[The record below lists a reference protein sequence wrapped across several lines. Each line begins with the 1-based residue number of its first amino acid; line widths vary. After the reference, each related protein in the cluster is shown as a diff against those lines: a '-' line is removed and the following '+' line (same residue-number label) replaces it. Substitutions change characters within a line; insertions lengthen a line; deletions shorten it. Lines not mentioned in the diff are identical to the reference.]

1 MPEALIKARGGAKRY
16 RTISLP
22 GGKYIH
28 LAITRKTGPRGGK
41 TVAGPVR
48 TKGRKTS
55 RGN

>member
-1 MPEALIKARGGAKRY
+1 MPEALIRARGGAQRY

-22 GGKYIH
+22 GGKYLH
-28 LAITRKTGPRGGK
+28 VAITRKSGPRGGK

-48 TKGRKTS
+48 TKQRKKG